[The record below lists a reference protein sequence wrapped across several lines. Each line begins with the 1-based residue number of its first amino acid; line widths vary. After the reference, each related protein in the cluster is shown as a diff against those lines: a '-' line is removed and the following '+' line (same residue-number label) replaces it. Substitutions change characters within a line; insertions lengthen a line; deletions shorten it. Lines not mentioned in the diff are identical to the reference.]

1 MWFSQLEVFA
11 MLSFLTYLV
20 YYKID
25 IRFGFFLLGLGQVL
39 TENNFSE
46 NQNQAWELNKHSCTN
61 LSGDERSGE
70 TRV

>member
-1 MWFSQLEVFA
+1 MCFSQLEVFA

-25 IRFGFFLLGLGQVL
+25 ILFGFFLLGLGQVL

-61 LSGDERSGE
+61 LPGDERRGE

>member
-25 IRFGFFLLGLGQVL
+25 VLFGFFLLGLG
-39 TENNFSE
+39 
-46 NQNQAWELNKHSCTN
+46 
-61 LSGDERSGE
+61 
-70 TRV
+70 